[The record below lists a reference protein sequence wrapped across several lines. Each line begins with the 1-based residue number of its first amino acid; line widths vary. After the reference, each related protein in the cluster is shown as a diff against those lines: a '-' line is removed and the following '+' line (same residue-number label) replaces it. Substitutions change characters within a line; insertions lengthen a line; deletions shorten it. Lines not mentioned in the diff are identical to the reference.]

1 MSTESAAMQPTH
13 ASNHQDNHPSSCLPQ
28 ETLAF
33 AERIFDGARAG
44 DLPLLT
50 SAIQAGLPVELTNG
64 SGNNLLMLAAYHGKA
79 ELVRFLL
86 SRGAQ
91 ANQLNERGQ
100 SALSGAVFK
109 GWTEVV
115 KALVEA
121 GADIRAGK
129 PNAIDCAYMNKNKNY
144 EGVEQQQIIS
154 TTTRLSTESEDF
166 SSNTNPTPTEEQQIQ
181 LATGQH
187 KKRKP
192 LTTKVQPTIHY
203 PLQSTPKR
211 QKLNPAD
218 HHPTFIQSILP
229 TRPTPTI
236 PAGRTTTK
244 TAVPSFELLFTT
256 QRYKTPGKGDTSTST
271 IANGEPPPPLSSG
284 SGNSKGKA
292 KEKTR
297 LKISNH
303 DKPRPRSRS
312 NYHDHHT
319 SSDESEHGPR
329 KIASSS
335 SHHPHTPRHPPRNP
349 HIYGLQDQQTDGEMS
364 LVIAETPMH
373 HKNRQFRKGGPP
385 GKQKNEQAE
394 LGHGTGPTTPLS
406 SQSLQS
412 FDSGHGSGRRGSRA
426 SSIGSGHEALPHPR
440 ILPSMLC
447 RHIRTDLTSEYITEE
462 LPKPLARRIGEL
474 VPLKAKGDK
483 VELLNKV
490 IKSALQNFIQ
500 GICENQVEISWAKG
514 LPIDPDDV
522 DVDLNDDDHQVSVE
536 NLSILD
542 IQALP
547 PHPQDIKNERKIEGL
562 NIWRNRTSEIESIQS
577 SNENGIVIGD
587 GLKIDTKLL
596 TDRTAVLEFGK
607 FLGSRPIPIP
617 QSIDVLAE
625 FGFDWNDITSQI
637 GQISEQ
643 MKRVTVSLNE
653 TEERLRRLQISST
666 TNLRQVTEQGT
677 MSTIEAKILLS
688 SMDGVQLCLKSL
700 SLSNHHSSS
709 MASSMAS
716 LEDRRLGGTV
726 GKRDLL
732 RTLSRAHHHHLS

>member
-1 MSTESAAMQPTH
+1 MLCERQIAYTQVHSVMPSSNSNSTKTQNKTNKTSQN
-13 ASNHQDNHPSSCLPQ
+13 NHQQ
-28 ETLAF
+28 
-33 AERIFDGARAG
+33 
-44 DLPLLT
+44 PLH
-50 SAIQAGLPVELTNG
+50 SITN
-64 SGNNLLMLAAYHGKA
+64 NNN
-79 ELVRFLL
+79 R
-86 SRGAQ
+86 
-91 ANQLNERGQ
+91 
-100 SALSGAVFK
+100 
-109 GWTEVV
+109 
-115 KALVEA
+115 
-121 GADIRAGK
+121 
-129 PNAIDCAYMNKNKNY
+129 NKNKNY

-181 LATGQH
+181 LATANT

-211 QKLNPAD
+211 QKTEPSRPSSNI
-218 HHPTFIQSILP
+218 HQSILP

-349 HIYGLQDQQTDGEMS
+349 HIYGLQDQQTDGEIS

-447 RHIRTDLTSEYITEE
+447 RHIRTDLPPSMRCRTLLSWCSQKAENVTYTVLDPKYQPKRYITEE

-474 VPLKAKGDK
+474 VPLKAKGEK

-514 LPIDPDDV
+514 LPIGPDDV

-562 NIWRNRTSEIESIQS
+562 NIWRNRLTYEDHARQYQLKRYGRLIERMTLQNDATITTTEELLKSNRFNPP
-577 SNENGIVIGD
+577 NENGIVIGD

>member
-1 MSTESAAMQPTH
+1 MPSSNPNSTKTQNKTNKTSQN
-13 ASNHQDNHPSSCLPQ
+13 NHQQ
-28 ETLAF
+28 
-33 AERIFDGARAG
+33 
-44 DLPLLT
+44 PLH
-50 SAIQAGLPVELTNG
+50 SITN
-64 SGNNLLMLAAYHGKA
+64 NNN
-79 ELVRFLL
+79 R
-86 SRGAQ
+86 
-91 ANQLNERGQ
+91 
-100 SALSGAVFK
+100 
-109 GWTEVV
+109 
-115 KALVEA
+115 
-121 GADIRAGK
+121 
-129 PNAIDCAYMNKNKNY
+129 NKNKNY

-181 LATGQH
+181 LATANT

-192 LTTKVQPTIHY
+192 LTTKPVGQPPRRLY
-203 PLQSTPKR
+203 PHSNYSLQLRDTRLQARATHQLARS
-211 QKLNPAD
+211 LMAN
-218 HHPTFIQSILP
+218 HHH
-229 TRPTPTI
+229 
-236 PAGRTTTK
+236 
-244 TAVPSFELLFTT
+244 
-256 QRYKTPGKGDTSTST
+256 
-271 IANGEPPPPLSSG
+271 PLSSG

-349 HIYGLQDQQTDGEMS
+349 HIYGLQDQQTDGEIS

-426 SSIGSGHEALPHPR
+426 SSIGSGHEDISEPIYLRSYQA
-440 ILPSMLC
+440 
-447 RHIRTDLTSEYITEE
+447 TST
-462 LPKPLARRIGEL
+462 KIGEL
-474 VPLKAKGDK
+474 VPLKAKGEK

-514 LPIDPDDV
+514 LPIGPDDV

-547 PHPQDIKNERKIEGL
+547 PHPQDIKNERKIEG
-562 NIWRNRTSEIESIQS
+562 TSEIESIQS

-688 SMDGVQLCLKSL
+688 SMDGV
-700 SLSNHHSSS
+700 NY
-709 MASSMAS
+709 
-716 LEDRRLGGTV
+716 V
-726 GKRDLL
+726 
-732 RTLSRAHHHHLS
+732 